1 MKEEIIKDITEKVM
15 VKLAKHEVE
24 LGLIDDLKSI
34 ADKIKAESGEANK
47 MKADAQKVKKM
58 FDDASNL
65 KLQLQKTYENNR
77 NKYAAQLKENNAVFN
92 KIKTQAKELG
102 ISIDTLPVYKDYLA
116 SSKLLSDI
124 TDANQSNWELI
135 SKY

>member
-1 MKEEIIKDITEKVM
+1 MKEQILNEIAEKVM
-15 VKLAKHEVE
+15 VNLAKHEVE
-24 LGLIDDLKSI
+24 LSLVDDLKSI

>member
-1 MKEEIIKDITEKVM
+1 MKEQILNEIAEKVM
-15 VKLAKHEVE
+15 VELAKHNVE
-24 LGLIDDLKSI
+24 LSLVDDLKSI
-34 ADKIKAESGEANK
+34 ADKIKAESSEANK

>member
-1 MKEEIIKDITEKVM
+1 MKEQILNDIAEKVM
-15 VKLAKHEVE
+15 VELAKHNVE
-24 LGLIDDLKSI
+24 LSLVDDLKSI
-34 ADKIKAESGEANK
+34 ADKIKAESSEANK